1 MTSTNT
7 SRIASRITSNKGI
20 AIVLLSIL
28 VFAMMI
34 MSSSHGV
41 DVQID
46 GDGID
51 GVGGFFDFFGV
62 LFGCGI
68 AVVAVVFALGLTGM
82 VLAGV
87 AILLCVI
94 FAVVLGSLALA
105 MLPLLFPVLLLVG
118 LVALFS
124 RRKTV

>member
-1 MTSTNT
+1 MTSNIT
-7 SRIASRITSNKGI
+7 SNITSNKRI
-20 AIVLLSIL
+20 AIILLSIL
-28 VFAMMI
+28 IFAVI
-34 MSSSHGV
+34 VMSSFHGM

-46 GDGID
+46 GEDID
-51 GVGGFFDFFGV
+51 GVDGFFGFFGV
-62 LFGCGI
+62 LFGCGV

-94 FAVVLGSLALA
+94 FAVILGSLALA
-105 MLPLLFPVLLLVG
+105 LLPLIFPILLVVG

-124 RRKTV
+124 RRKTA

>member
-1 MTSTNT
+1 MTSNIT
-7 SRIASRITSNKGI
+7 SRIASNKGI

-28 VFAMMI
+28 VFAMII

-46 GDGID
+46 GDDID
-51 GVGGFFDFFGV
+51 GVGGFFGV

-68 AVVAVVFALGLTGM
+68 TVVAVVFALGLTGM

-105 MLPLLFPVLLLVG
+105 MLPLLFPVLLVVG

-124 RRKTV
+124 RRKTA

>member
-1 MTSTNT
+1 MTSNT
-7 SRIASRITSNKGI
+7 TSNITSNKRI
-20 AIVLLSIL
+20 AIILLSIL
-28 VFAMMI
+28 VFAMI
-34 MSSSHGV
+34 VMSSFHGM

-46 GDGID
+46 GEDIN
-51 GVGGFFDFFGV
+51 GVGGFFGFFGV

-94 FAVVLGSLALA
+94 FAIVLGSLALA
-105 MLPLLFPVLLLVG
+105 LLPLLFPILLVVG

-124 RRKTV
+124 RRKTA

>member
-1 MTSTNT
+1 MTSAN
-7 SRIASRITSNKGI
+7 ITSNKSNKRV
-20 AIVLLSIL
+20 AIILLSIL
-28 VFAMMI
+28 VFALI
-34 MSSSHGV
+34 VMSSSHGM

-46 GDGID
+46 GDDID
-51 GVGGFFDFFGV
+51 GIGGFFGV
-62 LFGCGI
+62 LFGCGV

-105 MLPLLFPVLLLVG
+105 MLPLLFPVLLIVG

-124 RRKTV
+124 RRKTA

>member
-1 MTSTNT
+1 MTSNT
-7 SRIASRITSNKGI
+7 TSNITSNKRI
-20 AIVLLSIL
+20 AIILLSIL
-28 VFAMMI
+28 IFAVI
-34 MSSSHGV
+34 VMSSFHGM

-46 GDGID
+46 GEDID
-51 GVGGFFDFFGV
+51 GVDGFFGFFGV
-62 LFGCGI
+62 LFGCGV

-94 FAVVLGSLALA
+94 FAVILGSLALA
-105 MLPLLFPVLLLVG
+105 LLPLIFPILLVVG

-124 RRKTV
+124 RRKTA

>member
-1 MTSTNT
+1 MTSNT
-7 SRIASRITSNKGI
+7 TSNITSNKRI
-20 AIVLLSIL
+20 AIILLSIL
-28 VFAMMI
+28 VFAMI
-34 MSSSHGV
+34 VMSSFHGM

-46 GDGID
+46 GDDID
-51 GVGGFFDFFGV
+51 GVGGFFGV

-105 MLPLLFPVLLLVG
+105 LLPLLFPVLLVVG

-124 RRKTV
+124 RRKTA

>member
-1 MTSTNT
+1 MTSN
-7 SRIASRITSNKGI
+7 ITSNKRI

-28 VFAMMI
+28 VFATI
-34 MSSSHGV
+34 AIFSTHGM
-41 DVQID
+41 DIQID
-46 GDGID
+46 GEHVD
-51 GVGGFFDFFGV
+51 GVGGFFGT
-62 LFGCGI
+62 LLGCGI
-68 AVVAVVFALGLTGM
+68 AVLAVFFALSLTGV

-87 AILLCVI
+87 AVLLCVV

-105 MLPLLFPVLLLVG
+105 LLPLLFPILLVVG